1 MIRALSLSLFLL
13 IVLDVRG
20 QDSQRPPEDP
30 EESQIARFQ
39 LAETFIQAGQYERA
53 IPLLEEL
60 SSSNPGTHVFYE
72 RLRESYEQL
81 KRYDDAIRLIESR
94 IATSPTPEVFMV
106 EKARLQFLSGMD
118 EPARSTW
125 MSVIDRQP
133 TSPSVYLMVYRSLL
147 QVRLF
152 DYAID
157 VLERGRREMESP
169 ALFQTDLAQLYS
181 LTSQHDKAATE
192 YLALIEENAGQLNF
206 VKSRL
211 GQYLTDDASIA
222 ASLTPVEDAV
232 ARAPLNRS
240 FRELQAW
247 LYMEMDR
254 FSEALTVYSAI
265 DRLEN
270 EEGKTLFAFGLAAVD
285 AGAFDVAM
293 EAFEEVLTRHPEAP
307 SAPDAMRGLGLM
319 QEAWAEALSEV
330 AVGADG
336 TPLDSHYKRALDTY
350 ERFLIEYPQH
360 SHVADVLQRMGRLHQ
375 DVFLNMEAAEMVLS
389 EVIARYPGTQAAD
402 QAEYDMGRLAI
413 STDRLT
419 DARIRFTRLV
429 TRLRTGELAD
439 AARFELARL
448 HFYQGEF
455 DTAKSLVESMQEQTS
470 TDVAND
476 AIEFKVMLND
486 NRGPDSLDTALRRY
500 ARAML
505 EQRQRQTANALL
517 TLNHLLEEFG
527 SHKIADDAHFRRA
540 QVYEELQRYED
551 AIQAWLEM
559 PLLYPKSF
567 LGDRSLFQAARV
579 ADRRLGD
586 GERAIALYER
596 LLTEYPRSLLV
607 RQARDHIRI
616 LRGEQV

>member
-1 MIRALSLSLFLL
+1 MIRVLIFSFFL
-13 IVLDVRG
+13 VLVPDVRS
-20 QDSQRPPEDP
+20 QDTQQQAQDP

-60 SSSNPGTHVFYE
+60 STTQPGTHVFYE

-81 KRYDDAIRLIESR
+81 KRYDDAIRLIETR
-94 IATSPTPEVFMV
+94 IASSPTPEVFMV
-106 EKARLQFLSGMD
+106 EKARMQFLSGLE
-118 EPARSTW
+118 EPARATW
-125 MSVIDRQP
+125 MAVVDRQP

-157 VLERGRREMESP
+157 VLERGRQEMNSP

-181 LTSQHDKAATE
+181 LTSQHVKAATE

-211 GQYLTDDASIA
+211 GQYLSDDESVA
-222 ASLTPVEDAV
+222 ASLEPVEDAV

-247 LYMEMDR
+247 LYVEMDR
-254 FSEALTVYSAI
+254 FSDALSVYSAI

-270 EEGKTLFAFGLAAVD
+270 EEGKTLFGFGLAAVD
-285 AGAFDVAM
+285 AGAYDVAM

-319 QEAWAEALSEV
+319 QEAWAEALSED
-330 AVGADG
+330 AVGPDG
-336 TPLDSHYKRALDTY
+336 SLLESHYKRALETY
-350 ERFLIEYPQH
+350 ERFLIDYPQH
-360 SHVADVLQRMGRLHQ
+360 THVADVLQRMGRLHQ
-375 DVFLNMEAAEMVLS
+375 NVFLNMEAAEMVLS
-389 EVIARYPGTQAAD
+389 EVIARYPGTEAANR
-402 QAEYDMGRLAI
+402 AEFDMGRLAI

-439 AARFELARL
+439 AARFELAKL
-448 HFYQGEF
+448 DFYQGEF
-455 DTAKSLVESMQEQTS
+455 NSAKSLVEAMQEQTS
-470 TDVAND
+470 SDVAND

-500 ARAML
+500 ARALL
-505 EQRQRQTANALL
+505 EQRQRQTGNALL

-527 SHKIADDAHFRRA
+527 SHKLADDAHFRRA
-540 QVYEELQRYED
+540 AVLQELQRHEE

-559 PLLYPKSF
+559 PLLYPTSF
-567 LGDRSLFQAARV
+567 LGDRSLFLAART
-579 ADRRLGD
+579 ADRNLGD
-586 GERAIALYER
+586 VDRAIALYER
-596 LLTEYPRSLLV
+596 ILAEYPRSLLV
-607 RQARDHIRI
+607 RNARDQIRI
-616 LRGEQV
+616 LRGEEV